1 MQFLRTNKPH
11 LIFAAKASKFRQLFA
26 KVSVMFVLPGFINIA
41 SAAEAKII
49 TGNPLYDLVLQD
61 QNGRVFPL
69 ANYKGKTLLVNF
81 IFTTCGATCPLQ
93 TRQLVEVRKKIP
105 KEELKTIRFLSVT
118 VDPTH
123 DTPAILKTYAKTM
136 GADTSDWTFATGTE
150 QVVAKLTKQLH
161 IYDPRKTKPQANDHI
176 NLLYLYDKNGLLMQ
190 RYSGDPVDIPRL
202 AREIQQL
209 DLLVK
214 H

>member
-1 MQFLRTNKPH
+1 M
-11 LIFAAKASKFRQLFA
+11 
-26 KVSVMFVLPGFINIA
+26 PGFIYIV

-49 TGNPLYDLVLQD
+49 PGNPLFDLVLQD

-93 TRQLVEVRKKIP
+93 TRQLVEVQKKIP
-105 KEELKTIRFLSVT
+105 KGERKAIRFLSIT
-118 VDPTH
+118 VDPNH

-136 GADTSDWTFATGTE
+136 GADTSDWTFATGNE

-161 IYDPRKTKPQANDHI
+161 VYDPRKTKPQATDHT

-190 RYSGDPVDIPRL
+190 RYGGDPIDIPRL

-209 DLLVK
+209 NLLTK